1 MAASRRPSPLR
12 PSIRLSPIHS
22 RDNSRSASP
31 ERPERPRGSL
41 YPEIDPLLSNL
52 SPESTLEALTS
63 TGTVPS
69 NGSFS
74 HDVLSKSISQV
85 SPAERALGIRAA
97 IAARNLDLWL
107 KEVRSWTW
115 PNNADAQA
123 GKGFF
128 PPADSS
134 GRDDSFKTTSLS
146 APSNSV
152 EFYGSLPAR
161 VVEEHEKRIEEI
173 RDGIDGLDVE
183 ELKEHVLNAH
193 IPSRSRPSSS
203 TSTVSVPPPLSYVQL
218 SDFTAIVTA
227 TILRALPC
235 LSRLSHLLNTWDVR
249 LLVLRQVPGL
259 LKELHT
265 TRSILDA
272 SNRALQSSNT
282 SEDIDARLS
291 SSLLRDEHVKI
302 EGKVIDAGR
311 RMDRALDALEGRQDS
326 LPEQWIDDLETIE
339 ADFAAWVVEAER
351 YKLHTEW
358 LHAKSQSQ
366 KAERAQEPQSE
377 IQDPATDNPEV
388 EIATMPAVPE
398 PIPEVAQME
407 TIEEESR
414 SNSQLEVLTD
424 SAPLEQPDSH
434 DSTISTD
441 SDSLS
446 QVSDPDTSY
455 NPIEPEPTV
464 IEEPKDDPENQTNI
478 VVAEDLQTPT
488 QEEFPQDI
496 HTQKPGVQSPAKIP
510 LPMTPGVENKENIP
524 PPSIMP
530 QRSPSVRESAS
541 TKPAALAEH
550 VDDDP
555 FIQKPLSPR
564 PESNQESEVT
574 AAVAVPVQKEVQLAS
589 SLRGEVE
596 SEPKQTTHEATAS
609 TSSVVPPIAEPEQL
623 SLTQQLPESTYE
635 SRESTCFKTPT
646 LMSQPLV
653 ETPDLDNYIRDSSA
667 SPPSDRAES
676 PRPPAAEPQETQ
688 DVLKSQSSN
697 EFVPAKQ
704 DLPKKKPLQSPIKL
718 SKTRSGNLSFDKGA
732 SASRARR
739 QSSGSVASFVS
750 DDSNT
755 SSRGVPEPHASSSNG
770 DQIIPQRGDHKK
782 QVSRGGHMLR
792 EDRLRRFE
800 NSKRVTRSTEFQ
812 EARSVSLPL
821 QRFINEKLDLD
832 LTSPPVPEI
841 PEQYK
846 STNHTARANNAGLS
860 STPTPQALRI
870 PKRRPALAHGQP
882 PSDLKKHD
890 TVSNPPSKTLPA
902 FGGNTARRAIQ
913 HQDQPK
919 SLRLRHRLTAHPS
932 LEGLGLRRQELAYV
946 EEDASEYMDNGSG
959 SSSPN
964 KHFRKPRDHLD
975 EKINSILST
984 LPGRIHLVDPNNE
997 ADTSSSSSSLDRKM
1011 RERCLSESPNGP
1023 PSRSITPAPS
1033 LTLMPAARRRV
1044 SHAHKTE
1051 DSYVKLYHLHHGGST
1066 APTKLFVRTV
1076 GEDGQRVMVRVGG
1089 GWADLG
1095 EYLRE
1100 YVIHH
1105 GRRKVSETPRVE
1117 VQGVASRSPSGH
1129 SPGSLLPPSAS
1140 YIASGRATPSRPSS
1154 VLSVRPPSSL
1164 TVRKPRRDS
1173 TASEAVPPRSVTA
1186 GNLSFFTSP
1195 PSAGLP
1201 GRRRLSV
1208 SSSYSFGGDILSPPT
1223 THASSHEG
1231 SAPLGLAGPKPRSRQ
1246 ISMSPEGEAWVE
1258 NVLQKTRRSTSFNPP
1273 PFGIST
1279 SPKNNDVGSPRLPEE
1294 DTTGRSLPKV
1304 RSVNDI
1310 RSAGSSRRVSLRGL
1324 GNHR

>member
-41 YPEIDPLLSNL
+41 YPEVDPLLSNL
-52 SPESTLEALTS
+52 SPESTLAALTS

-107 KEVRSWTW
+107 KEVRSWKW
-115 PNNADAQA
+115 YNNTDAQA
-123 GKGFF
+123 GKGFS
-128 PPADSS
+128 PPANSS
-134 GRDDSFKTTSLS
+134 KRDGSFESNSLS

-152 EFYGSLPAR
+152 EFYGSLPAQ
-161 VVEEHEKRIEEI
+161 VVEEYEKRIEEI

-249 LLVLRQVPGL
+249 LFVLRQVPGL
-259 LKELHT
+259 LKELQT

-282 SEDIDARLS
+282 SENLDARLS
-291 SSLLRDEHVKI
+291 SSFLRDEHVKI

-311 RMDRALDALEGRQDS
+311 RMDRTLDALEGRQDS

-358 LHAKSQSQ
+358 LHTKSQAQ
-366 KAERAQEPQSE
+366 KAEPIQESQPEAQA
-377 IQDPATDNPEV
+377 PATEEREV
-388 EIATMPAVPE
+388 EIDTKPAAPE
-398 PIPEVAQME
+398 PILPVAQIE
-407 TIEEESR
+407 PIEEESR

-434 DSTISTD
+434 DSTIFTD

-455 NPIEPEPTV
+455 NPIEPEHTV
-464 IEEPKDDPENQTNI
+464 IEEPKHDPESESNI
-478 VVAEDLQTPT
+478 IVAEDIQTPT
-488 QEEFPQDI
+488 QDEFPRDLHAQS
-496 HTQKPGVQSPAKIP
+496 PGVQSPSRIP
-510 LPMTPGVENKENIP
+510 LPMTPDVENKENIP
-524 PPSIMP
+524 PYGLLP
-530 QRSPSVRESAS
+530 QRSSSVRESPGA
-541 TKPAALAEH
+541 KPAALAEH
-550 VDDDP
+550 IDDDP
-555 FIQKPLSPR
+555 FIEKPLSPR
-564 PESNQESEVT
+564 PERNNEPEVVVAVAAPVHDKVQTASSFASEV
-574 AAVAVPVQKEVQLAS
+574 KS
-589 SLRGEVE
+589 E
-596 SEPKQTTHEATAS
+596 SKKITHDATTIPS
-609 TSSVVPPIAEPEQL
+609 IDQSIAEPEQL
-623 SLTQQLPESTYE
+623 SLTQQPLHSAHEP
-635 SRESTCFKTPT
+635 RESTPLKTPT
-646 LMSQPLV
+646 LMSQPP
-653 ETPDLDNYIRDSSA
+653 ETPDLDNHISDASARTPSS
-667 SPPSDRAES
+667 RAER
-676 PRPPAAEPQETQ
+676 PKPPAAEPQQTKA
-688 DVLKSQSSN
+688 VLQSQSSN
-697 EFVPAKQ
+697 EYVPAKQ
-704 DLPKKKPLQSPIKL
+704 NMAKKKPLQSPIKL
-718 SKTRSGNLSFDKGA
+718 SKVRSGNLSFDK
-732 SASRARR
+732 SAPAPRARR
-739 QSSGSVASFVS
+739 QSSGSVGSFVS

-755 SSRGVPEPHASSSNG
+755 SSPGVPEPHASSSNG
-770 DQIIPQRGDHKK
+770 DQMISQRPDYQKP
-782 QVSRGGHMLR
+782 VSRGGYMLR

-846 STNHTARANNAGLS
+846 SMNHTARAKNPDIS
-860 STPTPQALRI
+860 STPTTQALRI

-882 PSDLKKHD
+882 PSDPKKNEP
-890 TVSNPPSKTLPA
+890 VSNPPSKTLPA

-919 SLRLRHRLTAHPS
+919 SMRLRHRLTAHPS

-1023 PSRSITPAPS
+1023 PSRSMTPAPS

-1164 TVRKPRRDS
+1164 TVRKTRRDS

-1201 GRRRLSV
+1201 GQRRLSF

-1223 THASSHEG
+1223 THASTHEN

-1273 PFGIST
+1273 PLGLST

-1294 DTTGRSLPKV
+1294 DTTGRSIPKV

-1310 RSAGSSRRVSLRGL
+1310 RAAGSSRRVSLRGL